1 MSLVFRT
8 SLILLALSL
17 YLVSSAP
24 AQSQSSSSAYKAP
37 SLISGSPQSSDEA
50 TIRAAAEK
58 YGSAIAAGDLEAM
71 RQLWNPQSSNLSS
84 GLKLYQGLFSN
95 SRMEF
100 ISSTVTG
107 LEIAGERA
115 VSRLT
120 TDERQVDKKTG
131 SVLTERDIFHG
142 ACRSLEWIKIDGGWK
157 IEREAMLQEE
167 LAARLDAA
175 SSDDE
180 RRELL
185 DKEKTL
191 VTDVLVLALIQAG
204 DRYRVRGDSD
214 AASRL
219 FRLAQAV
226 AEKIGDDVGAAKA
239 QLCLGLT
246 KVVESEYEQ
255 ALQLERRALTLYEA
269 AGSRLGAA
277 FALMYLSHVH
287 HWLGDYLEAFE
298 CASASLRS
306 FEEIKHRQGTAMALC
321 EMAHVY
327 YFQNNFQ
334 QALAY
339 DEKAIA
345 IYQELGNKHQ
355 IAIMRFEMVEYHR
368 GLGNYDRAL
377 EIYKDLLKQTEGYG
391 DRVGAAT
398 IRNSIGKIYA
408 AQGQYAEALDYYRQS
423 LQASEAANS
432 RQTIVL
438 SLLPMIQVYLA
449 DGKFAEAAPLAERAV
464 AMARQ
469 MVEVNSL
476 YEALTSAGYCQL
488 GLNHPDEARRAF
500 EEAISIIEKLRAQ
513 LVGGDEDRQR
523 FFEQG
528 LGAYHGML
536 SLLAQENKAR
546 EALVFAERAKAR
558 VLLDVLHRGR
568 AGVQKA
574 MTAKDREQERRLES
588 EMTVLNTQLIRAM
601 QSSKPDAQR
610 AGEIESRLEKA
621 RLDYEDFQTMLYAER
636 PELKIYRGEAPVIKA
651 EELAALLPDASSVL
665 LEYAVTHD
673 RTYLFA
679 VTKAAGKTQ
688 ADIRLYTL
696 PIKRDD
702 LAKRIEAF
710 RRQLAERDL
719 GFRASAANLYESLLK
734 PAEAQLQGKTNLVI
748 APDDKLWELP
758 FQALLTK
765 PSRFMIEDAAV
776 AYAPSL
782 TALGEMAKRRKGQNA
797 EAAPTTLLAMGNPL
811 LGQAASERAALTL
824 RGGKLDPLPEA
835 EEEVKEL
842 GRYYGAARSKV
853 YVGAGATESH
863 AKAEAGKARILHFA
877 AHGVLNDA
885 APMYSYLALAPG
897 DKDEDGLLEAWE
909 LMQMDLY
916 ADLAV
921 LSACETARGRY
932 GAGEGVI
939 GLTWA
944 LFVAGVPS
952 TVVSQWEVESA
963 STRDLMLNFHRQL
976 RAPAAKAKVTKA
988 EALRQAALKVM
999 KNPETSHPFYW
1010 AGFVLVGD
1018 GVSDN
1023 TPRP

>member
-1 MSLVFRT
+1 MSFTFRA
-8 SLILLALSL
+8 SLLLLILSL
-17 YLVSSAP
+17 NLVNPAP
-24 AQSQSSSSAYKAP
+24 AQSQSLSSGSKSSP
-37 SLISGSPQSSDEA
+37 LITGSPQSSDEE
-50 TIRAAAEK
+50 TLRALTEK
-58 YGSAIAAGDLEAM
+58 YGSAIAAGDLETM
-71 RQLWNPQSSNLSS
+71 SQLWNPQSPNVSS
-84 GLKLYQGLFSN
+84 RLRHNQGLFSN

-100 ISSTVTG
+100 ISLTVTSV
-107 LEIAGERA
+107 EVAGERT
-115 VSRLT
+115 VSRMT

-131 SVLTERDIFHG
+131 AVLTERDLFHG
-142 ACRSLEWIKIDGGWK
+142 ACRSLEWVKTGAGWK
-157 IEREAMLQEE
+157 IERESLLQEE

-175 SSDDE
+175 PSENE

-191 VTDVLVLALIQAG
+191 VTDVLVLALVQAG
-204 DRYRVRGDSD
+204 DRYRIRGDSD
-214 AASRL
+214 AALRL
-219 FRLAQAV
+219 YRLAQAM
-226 AEKIGDDVGAAKA
+226 AEKIGDEVGAAKA
-239 QLCLGLT
+239 QLSLGLT

-255 ALQLERRALTLYEA
+255 ALPLERQALTLYEA

-277 FALMYLSHVH
+277 LSLMHLSHVH
-287 HWLGDYLEAFE
+287 HMLGDYREAFE

-306 FEEIKHRQGTAMALC
+306 FEEIKHRQGTAQALS

-327 YFQNNFQ
+327 YFQDNFQ

-339 DEKAIA
+339 DEKALA
-345 IYQELGNKHQ
+345 IYQELGDRLQ
-355 IAIMRFEMVEYHR
+355 IAILRFDIVEYHR

-377 EIYKDLLKQTEGYG
+377 ELYQGLLKQTEGFG
-391 DRVGAAT
+391 DQVGAAV
-398 IRNSIGKIYA
+398 IRVSIGRVHA
-408 AQGQYAEALDYYRQS
+408 AQGRYADALDYYRQA
-423 LQASEAANS
+423 LQASEAANF
-432 RQTIVL
+432 RQGVVTALV
-438 SLLPMIQVYLA
+438 PMIQIYLA
-449 DGKFAEAAPLAERAV
+449 EGKYAEAAPLAERAV

-469 MVEVNSL
+469 MVEEKSL
-476 YEALTSAGYCQL
+476 FEALTSVGYSQL
-488 GLNHPDEARRAF
+488 GLNHHEEARRAF
-500 EEAISIIEKLRAQ
+500 EEAISIIEKLRAKA
-513 LVGGDEDRQR
+513 VGGVEDRER
-523 FFEQG
+523 YFEQR

-546 EALVFAERAKAR
+546 EALVFTERAKAR
-558 VLLDVLHRGR
+558 VLLDVLQQGR
-568 AGVQKA
+568 VSVQKA
-574 MTAKDREQERRLES
+574 MTAEDREQERRLES
-588 EMTVLNTQLIRAM
+588 EMTVLNTRLIRAM

-610 AGEIESRLEKA
+610 AGEIKSRLEKA
-621 RLDYEDFQTMLYAER
+621 RLDYEAFQTSLYTEH
-636 PELKIYRGEAPVIKA
+636 PELKTYRGEASVIKA
-651 EELAALLPDASSVL
+651 EELAALLPDASSAL
-665 LEYAVTHD
+665 LEYAVTDD

-679 VTKAAGKTQ
+679 VTKAAGKTE
-688 ADIRLYTL
+688 AEIRLYTL

-811 LGQAASERAALTL
+811 LGQATSERAPLTL

-835 EEEVKEL
+835 EEEVKAL

-853 YVGAGATESH
+853 YVGSGATESH
-863 AKAEAGKARILHFA
+863 AKAEARQARILHFA
-877 AHGVLNDA
+877 THGVLNDA

-897 DKDEDGLLEAWE
+897 DKDEDGLLEARE
-909 LMQMDLY
+909 LMQMDLR
-916 ADLAV
+916 ADLVV
-921 LSACETARGRY
+921 LSACETARGRF

-944 LFVAGVPS
+944 LFIAGAPS
-952 TVVSQWEVESA
+952 TVVSQWKVESA
-963 STRDLMLNFHRQL
+963 STRELMLDFHQRL
-976 RAPAAKAKVTKA
+976 RPPSKVKMTKA
-988 EALRQAALKVM
+988 EALRQAALKLM
-999 KNPETSHPFYW
+999 KSPRAGHPFYW

-1018 GVSDN
+1018 G
-1023 TPRP
+1023 R